1 MQQKKRKPRGIRT
14 DGPIV
19 VGRVQP
25 LYLGAPGCQVLTDEK
40 RYTINSAVP
49 GDQVRVQS
57 LMLRNKPDAAR
68 VLEVIEGSS
77 HRVEPVCTVVQRCG
91 GCAVQEMA
99 YAQQL
104 VQKHKSLVKHLDG
117 LVDATRVQE
126 VSGLSSS
133 YGYRTRLVMP
143 AAPRGRQGGVRFGFY
158 GRGTTRLVE
167 ASGCPVQHPNTLA
180 TVAMVEQ
187 ALLGTKVTASET
199 KSDYGWLHGIS
210 VRVDPRSGQSELCFS
225 ARSEI
230 IPGGD
235 ALVSRLSAL
244 PGVAG
249 VHLSVSPQRSSYLF
263 EQGYKRLGGAKRTA
277 FHLGGEE
284 FHISPGA
291 FFQTSAEGAE
301 LLVEHV
307 LSMMPESFDC
317 LADVYGGVG
326 VFARLSQKRWKR
338 ALVIESND
346 TAIEDLKSYLKNQKK
361 LQIKA
366 ISGRVEDK
374 LSELDRMNPDV
385 VLLDPPR
392 QGCHSRVLSKIT
404 ELRPAQVIYV
414 ACGIEALVRD
424 GERLKEAGYGLN
436 EVRSVDMFPHTTHL
450 EVVADFRL
458 RDPSV

>member
-14 DGPIV
+14 DGPIAE
-19 VGRVQP
+19 GRVLP
-25 LYLGAPGCQVLTDEK
+25 LYLGAPGCHVYADGQKFTV
-40 RYTINSAVP
+40 NSAVP

-68 VLEVIEGSS
+68 VLEVTEGSS
-77 HRVEPVCTVVQRCG
+77 HRVEPVCTVVQKCG
-91 GCAVQEMA
+91 GCAVQEMSYEA
-99 YAQQL
+99 QL

-117 LVDATRVQE
+117 LVASDLVQP
-126 VSGLSSS
+126 VTGLSSP

-158 GRGTTRLVE
+158 GRGSMRLVE

-187 ALLGTKVTASET
+187 ALLGTRVTASEP

-210 VRVDPRSGQSELCFS
+210 VRVDPKSGQSELCLS
-225 ARSEI
+225 ARNET

-235 ALVSRLSAL
+235 ALVSRLTAL
-244 PGVAG
+244 PGVAS
-249 VHLSVSPQRSSYLF
+249 VHLSVNPQRSSYLF
-263 EQGYKRLGGAKRTA
+263 EQGFIRLGGSKRMA
-277 FHLGGEE
+277 FHLGGED
-284 FHISPGA
+284 FHLSPGA

-301 LLVEHV
+301 LLVEHA
-307 LSMMPESFDC
+307 LEMLPESFDC
-317 LADVYGGVG
+317 LGDIYGGVG
-326 VFARLSQKRWKR
+326 VFARLSQKRWRR
-338 ALVIESND
+338 ALVIESNE
-346 TAIEDLKSYLKNQKK
+346 TAIDDLKSYLKNQKK
-361 LQIKA
+361 LQINA

-374 LSELDRMNPDV
+374 LNELDRVNPDV

-392 QGCHSRVLSKIT
+392 QGCHAKVLAKIAD
-404 ELRPAQVIYV
+404 LKPAQVLYV

-424 GERLKEAGYGLN
+424 GHRLKEAGYGVK

-450 EVVADFRL
+450 EVLADFRL
-458 RDPSV
+458 